1 MPVSAVDSSSS
12 IAPRSALIDRY
23 WGVRQQSEA
32 LCKPLLIE
40 DYNLQVTAEVSPPKW
55 HLAHTTWFFE
65 ALLLKEFVADYQ
77 IYHPHYD
84 KLFNSYYLR
93 LGNPYPR
100 ARRGLLSRPTV
111 AEVFQYR
118 CSIDQQIISLLEQD
132 CIVSHHQFLQRLE
145 LGLNHEQ
152 QHQELLLTDT
162 KYNLFSNPLQPIYR
176 QSTATASADATREK
190 QPICWIECASRIAHI
205 GADSRDSSGFFFD
218 NETPRHRTF
227 LQAYALADR
236 PVNCGEY
243 LAFMQDAGYQRPE
256 LWLADGWQ
264 KKVQEGWCAPLYWQ
278 QVDNT
283 WQLYT
288 LHGTRPLNYA
298 EPVCHIS
305 YYEADA
311 FARWA
316 AARLPTEME
325 WESAAAIQP
334 VDGHLLCDGFD
345 DAILHPLPPVQGRA
359 GLRQLFGDIWEWT
372 ASAYAPYPGY
382 TPPSGAVGEYN
393 GKFMCNQMVLR
404 GGSCVSERDHLRP
417 SYRNFFY
424 PWDRWQFS
432 GVRLAKSIE

>member
-1 MPVSAVDSSSS
+1 
-12 IAPRSALIDRY
+12 LIERY
-23 WGVRQQSEA
+23 WRIRQQSEA

-40 DYNLQVTAEVSPPKW
+40 DYNLQAMAEVSPPKW

-65 ALLLKEFVADYQ
+65 ALLLKEFVAGYQ

-84 KLFNSYYLR
+84 MLFNSYYLS

-111 AEVFQYR
+111 ADVLQYR
-118 CSIDQQIISLLEQD
+118 SSIDQQIIALLEQGS
-132 CIVSHHQFLQRLE
+132 IVNEHQFLQRLE

-162 KYNLFSNPLQPIYR
+162 KYNLFSNPLQPIFR
-176 QSTATASADATREK
+176 QSTTASADAACEK
-190 QPICWIECASRIAHI
+190 QPIRWIEFASRIAYI
-205 GADSRDSSGFFFD
+205 GADSGDSFGFFFD
-218 NETPRHRTF
+218 NETPRHRVF
-227 LQAYALADR
+227 LQGYALADR
-236 PVNCGEY
+236 PANCGDY
-243 LAFMQDAGYQRPE
+243 LAFMQDGGYLRPE

-278 QVDNT
+278 QADSE

-298 EPVCHIS
+298 EPVFHIS

-325 WESAAAIQP
+325 WESAAASQP
-334 VDGHLLCDGFD
+334 VDGHFLRDGID
-345 DAILHPLPPVQGRA
+345 ECVLHPLPPAQDRA
-359 GLRQLFGDIWEWT
+359 GLRQLYGDVWEWT

-382 TPPSGAVGEYN
+382 TPPPGAVGEYN
-393 GKFMCNQMVLR
+393 GKFMCNQLVLR
-404 GGSCVSERDHLRP
+404 GGSCVSERNHLRP